1 MPKLAK
7 KARNSEMN
15 PTHPAPGADREGRG
29 SEKDGPGRSSMH
41 NLAGQEVLP
50 VLLSSTEMQSASN
63 SDDASDG
70 EDSGD
75 MRLLDFVM
83 LAVASSKM
91 VVSQVMSSLATR
103 AHTAAVQDGEARLGV
118 ACRRA
123 PEGTRPLSRSGPGP
137 LPALSISGLST
148 FGHRGRR
155 FFPCMIHACMPFNL
169 SIVHLPH
176 PRHVS
181 E

>member
-63 SDDASDG
+63 SDASDG

-148 FGHRGRR
+148 FGHTGDVV
-155 FFPCMIHACMPFNL
+155 FFQEIPCMHAF
-169 SIVHLPH
+169 
-176 PRHVS
+176 
-181 E
+181 